1 MSIQQSNCG
10 IIFEV
15 GIKTHWILLCSAAI
29 QEPMSAEKLGLPL
42 WELAYSKGWLAGTA
56 VIYLTIICS
65 FYLFCTNLYTQ
76 IFERHVIQIQSC
88 IFFVLPCIAFP
99 RNSSTAASLDNM
111 LAGTSRGPRNI
122 SASQN
127 PGGDSAQAWRT
138 NRNNK
143 GLSRCCVRVCVSN
156 RNLEKFQVV
165 NSSSIPTFKC

>member
-1 MSIQQSNCG
+1 M
-10 IIFEV
+10 
-15 GIKTHWILLCSAAI
+15 
-29 QEPMSAEKLGLPL
+29 
-42 WELAYSKGWLAGTA
+42 
-56 VIYLTIICS
+56 
-65 FYLFCTNLYTQ
+65 
-76 IFERHVIQIQSC
+76 IQIQSC

-143 GLSRCCVRVCVSN
+143 EEQVLCACPIETWKSFKSLINHQSQHSNAKSRKYTCHSSWISSLYIDFRGLDRKHTQHGLATLLCDIFWSILASLSLRLVSSGSSCSGSLDATVCDFGWPKAN
-156 RNLEKFQVV
+156 HLR
-165 NSSSIPTFKC
+165 IYIIYT